1 MSYLA
6 LVAVLLTGLPIV
18 SSSIIPSAKA
28 SSSPSSQCRYL
39 SKDAGWPNDTIWD
52 QLNRTVEG
60 RLIRGVPLGQPCHSP
75 YLNSEKCSQ
84 IQSEWTLLPPFVA
97 DPVNVMSLYWTNNS
111 CSAFTGSDGV
121 CSSGNLAQYAL
132 NINGPTDVITG
143 IQFAQGH
150 NIRLTIKNTGHDF
163 LGRSA
168 GASSLALWT
177 HNLKNITFLNYS
189 STAYSGPAV
198 RIGAGVEYDD
208 LYPVAS
214 ARGLRV
220 VGGSCPTVG
229 VVGGFTQGGGHGPLG
244 SIYGLAADQV
254 LEWEVVTAAGNHLT
268 VSPTSNAQLFWALSG
283 GGAGNYG
290 VVLSATVRAYPDGPV
305 AGAGFSFT
313 NTGND
318 TTYWQ
323 GVTAWLRHLVVLSNI
338 NGIVT
343 VWSLTARSFE
353 LEFATWPDVNSSSQ
367 IDNALAPFINKLAQL
382 NISLGT
388 SYTSNIHPNF
398 AQHYKY
404 WATQTY
410 DSNITLGGR
419 LIPRSVVQD
428 ENVGLP
434 ALISNFRNITGGG
447 AKIISVAANFT
458 HSTHVS
464 NSVLPAWRDALFTT
478 SFARSLPVN
487 SGWDQIRQDQAQ
499 LNAWQEALR
508 TTTPGAGTYMNEATW
523 DNPHWK
529 EDYFGPNYQT
539 LLGIKEKYDP
549 TYVFWANA
557 AVGSD
562 TYWTV
567 SADERLCRV
576 G

>member
-1 MSYLA
+1 MSYLP
-6 LVAVLLTGLPIV
+6 LTAVLFAVLPIA
-18 SSSIIPSAKA
+18 SSSIIPSAKP
-28 SSSPSSQCRYL
+28 SSSYSSQCRYL

-75 YLNSEKCSQ
+75 YLNTGKCSQ

-111 CSAFTGSDGV
+111 CSAFTSSSEV
-121 CSSGNLAQYAL
+121 CSLGNIAPYAL
-132 NINGPTDVITG
+132 NISSATDVISG
-143 IQFAQGH
+143 VQFAQEH

-168 GASSLALWT
+168 GASSLALWM
-177 HNLKNITFLNYS
+177 HNLKNITFLDYS
-189 STAYSGPAV
+189 SAAYSGPAV
-198 RIGAGVEYDD
+198 RVGAGVEYGD

-220 VGGSCPTVG
+220 VGGSCPSVG

-244 SIYGLAADQV
+244 SIYGLSADQV
-254 LEWEVVTAAGNHLT
+254 LEWEVVTAAGKHLT
-268 VSPTSNAQLFWALSG
+268 VSPMSNAQLFWALSG

-313 NTGND
+313 NTGDD
-318 TTYWQ
+318 TTYWEAI
-323 GVTAWLRHLVVLSNI
+323 TAWLRHLVVLSNT
-338 NGIVT
+338 NGIAT

-353 LEFATWPDVNSSSQ
+353 LEFATWPDVKGSDQ
-367 IDNALAPFINKLAQL
+367 IDNALAPYVDELSRL
-382 NISLGT
+382 NVSLGT
-388 SYTSNIHPNF
+388 SYKSDIQANF
-398 AQHYKY
+398 AQHYEH

-428 ENVGLP
+428 EDVGLP

-458 HSTHVS
+458 HGGYVS
-464 NSVLPAWRDALFTT
+464 NSVLPAWRHTLFTM
-478 SFARSLPVN
+478 SFAKSLPVS
-487 SGWDQIRQDQAQ
+487 SGWDAIRQDQEQ
-499 LNAWQEALR
+499 LNAWQDILR
-508 TTTPGAGTYMNEATW
+508 ETTPGAGTYMNEATW
-523 DNPHWK
+523 NNPHWK
-529 EDYFGPNYQT
+529 EDYFGSNYEE
-539 LLGIKEKYDP
+539 LLAIKERYDP

-562 TYWTV
+562 RYWKAM
-567 SADERLCRV
+567 ADQRLCRV
-576 G
+576 K